1 MKNTPKK
8 FTAGERVATPVGYC
22 YVVSDVGDGYVVS
35 TKRAT
40 GRGVNHEFPYKH
52 VKPYL
57 VRPFQPGNVVKSPAG
72 RGFIIDVLY
81 PRQPL
86 AMSLYQLT
94 RKQTGLPKP
103 FKALGDYT
111 SCRTYS
117 YLVWEPEHP
126 VFVMWYGEWELGDV
140 VTKPLDTFSGC
151 SFNGMFSKFFE
162 LVDREFIFGA
172 GDPPNQT
179 TPTTTEPEPD
189 EEDDEPDNL
198 NDLNVPGLSE
208 GRPVL

>member
-8 FTAGERVATPVGYC
+8 FIAGEKVATPLGYC

-35 TKRAT
+35 TKKAA
-40 GRGVNHEFPYKH
+40 GSGVNRELPYSD
-52 VKPYL
+52 VKSYL
-57 VRPFQPGNVVKSPAG
+57 TRPFYHGEKIIAPGGPAY
-72 RGFIIDVLY
+72 IIDVLH
-81 PRQPL
+81 PKQVFST
-86 AMSLYQLT
+86 SLYQLT

-103 FKALGDYT
+103 FKALGEYT

-117 YLVWEPEHP
+117 YLVWSPENP
-126 VFVMWYGEWELGDV
+126 LFVMWYGQWQLRSYSGDLQ
-140 VTKPLDTFSGC
+140 PLDS
-151 SFNGMFSKFFE
+151 MFSKFFD
-162 LVDREFIFGA
+162 LVQPETETEAPEEI
-172 GDPPNQT
+172 
-179 TPTTTEPEPD
+179 TPTAPTEP